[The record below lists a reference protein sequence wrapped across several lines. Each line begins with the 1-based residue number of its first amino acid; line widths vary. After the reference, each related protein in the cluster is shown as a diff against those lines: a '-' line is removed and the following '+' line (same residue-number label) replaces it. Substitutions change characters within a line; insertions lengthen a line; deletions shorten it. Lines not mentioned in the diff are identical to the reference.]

1 MFRSQKAEAVK
12 AGKSSVKSAD
22 RREHSSCDTTRPRPA
37 DMDSSSVVIND
48 ETIVA
53 DQAAVTADRS
63 LHTAPNSS
71 VVGSTVRGIT
81 TDRASPGAVAGNANV
96 RETTTKSTSRL
107 FDLVNADSPVAQVS
121 QYHYVYVNNK
131 LTAS

>member
-1 MFRSQKAEAVK
+1 VK
-12 AGKSSVKSAD
+12 AGKSSVKSVD
-22 RREHSSCDTTRPRPA
+22 RRVHSSSDTTRPRPA

-53 DQAAVTADRS
+53 DQSTVTTDRS
-63 LHTAPNSS
+63 LHSAPSPP

-81 TDRASPGAVAGNANV
+81 SDSASQRGVAGDADA
-96 RETTTKSTSRL
+96 RETTAKSTSRL

-121 QYHYVYVNNK
+121 QVS
-131 LTAS
+131 LCTC